1 MESEVLLGREIE
13 FHPFL
18 DHVMSAYPGNAE
30 AEIPRSV
37 RHKNEFRA
45 IVDPQGVGQDVSIRM
60 VESDERQQGEI
71 LMQMVMQGQGTTEQP
86 KRIVVRIIA
95 RIVLTDREATRPIH
109 AVCGA
114 GFGHGF
120 EGDVGH
126 GLIENGEIAR

>member
-45 IVDPQGVGQDVSIRM
+45 IVDPQGVGQDVPIGII
-60 VESDERQQGEI
+60 EPNERQQGEI
-71 LMQMVMQGQGTTEQP
+71 LVQVVMQGQGTTEQP
-86 KRIVVRIIA
+86 KRLVVCIIA
-95 RIVLTDREATRPIH
+95 RIVLTDRESARPIH

-114 GFGHGF
+114 GFRHGL

-126 GLIENGEIAR
+126 GLIENGEIT